1 VKEGPAAGHWRRELN
16 AWAIPQ
22 DLLDAAPQSPYG
34 WPASLWR
41 RRAAA
46 ALASDRQ
53 TPTLDVIAR
62 LAGPGGSV
70 LDIGAGTGRAS
81 LPLAQAGHPV
91 TALEPSKT
99 MLEGLADTSLG
110 LPVAVIEGRWPEAKE
125 SVETHRVAMCAHV
138 VFDVAEVG
146 PFLTAMNERAAAGV
160 VIEMTDRHPWV
171 HLGPYYRAL
180 HALERPLGPSWED
193 LVKVVHEVVGVEPTV
208 EHWRRPTDLWFE
220 SVEEILEFYGKR
232 LLIGPDRWTEL
243 RALLEPDL
251 VSGPD
256 GHQVGTESR
265 DLVTIWWPRHL
276 AAGVNQSW

>member
-1 VKEGPAAGHWRRELN
+1 MNEGPAAGHWRRELN
-16 AWAIPQ
+16 AWVIPQ
-22 DLLDAAPQSPYG
+22 HLLDAAPQSPYG

-53 TPTLDVIAR
+53 PPTLDVIAR

-99 MLEGLADTSLG
+99 MLEGLADASLG
-110 LPVAVIEGRWPEAKE
+110 LPVTVIEGRWPESKE
-125 SVETHRVAMCAHV
+125 SVETHRVVMCAHV
-138 VFDVAEVG
+138 VFDVGEIG

-171 HLGPYYRAL
+171 HLGPYYRSL
-180 HALERPLGPSWED
+180 HGLERPRGPSWED
-193 LVKVVHEVVGVEPTV
+193 LVKVVHEVVGVDPTV
-208 EHWRRPTDLWFE
+208 EQWQRPTDLWFE
-220 SVEEILEFYGKR
+220 SVDEILQFYGKR

-251 VSGPD
+251 VSGPG
-256 GHQVGTESR
+256 GHQVGTDSR
-265 DLVTIWWPRHL
+265 DLVTIWWPKH
-276 AAGVNQSW
+276 

>member
-16 AWAIPQ
+16 AWVIPQ

-53 TPTLDVIAR
+53 TPTLEVIAR
-62 LAGPGGSV
+62 LAGAGGSI

-91 TALEPSKT
+91 TAVEPSET
-99 MLEGLADTSLG
+99 MLAGLADATIG
-110 LPVAVIEGRWPEAKE
+110 LPVTVVEGRWPESKDLVDA
-125 SVETHRVAMCAHV
+125 HQVAMCAHV
-138 VFDVAEVG
+138 VFDVADVG
-146 PFLTAMNERAAAGV
+146 PFLIAMNERATAGV

-180 HALERPLGPSWED
+180 HALERPVGPGWED
-193 LVKVVHEVVGVEPTV
+193 LVAVVHEVIGVDPAV
-208 EHWRRPTDLWFE
+208 EHWQRSTDLWFE
-220 SVEEILEFYGKR
+220 SVDEILEFYSKR
-232 LLIGPDRWTEL
+232 LLIGSDRWAEL
-243 RALLEPDL
+243 RALLEPDI
-251 VSGPD
+251 VGGP
-256 GHQVGTESR
+256 GGYQVGTESR
-265 DLVTIWWPRHL
+265 DLVTIWWPISPVDL
-276 AAGVNQSW
+276 GPAP

>member
-1 VKEGPAAGHWRRELN
+1 
-16 AWAIPQ
+16 
-22 DLLDAAPQSPYG
+22 
-34 WPASLWR
+34 LWR

-99 MLEGLADTSLG
+99 MLEGLADAGLG
-110 LPVAVIEGRWPEAKE
+110 LPLTVIEGRWPESKE
-125 SVETHRVAMCAHV
+125 SVETHRVVMCAHV
-138 VFDVAEVG
+138 VFDVGEIG
-146 PFLTAMNERAAAGV
+146 PFLTAMNERAAGGV

-171 HLGPYYRAL
+171 HLGPYYRSL
-180 HALERPLGPSWED
+180 HALERPRGPGWED
-193 LVKVVHEVVGVEPTV
+193 LVEVVHEVVGVDPTV
-208 EHWRRPTDLWFE
+208 EQWQRPTDLWFE
-220 SVEEILEFYGKR
+220 SVDEIVQFYGKR

-251 VSGPD
+251 VSGPG

-265 DLVTIWWPRHL
+265 DLVTIWWPRH
-276 AAGVNQSW
+276 